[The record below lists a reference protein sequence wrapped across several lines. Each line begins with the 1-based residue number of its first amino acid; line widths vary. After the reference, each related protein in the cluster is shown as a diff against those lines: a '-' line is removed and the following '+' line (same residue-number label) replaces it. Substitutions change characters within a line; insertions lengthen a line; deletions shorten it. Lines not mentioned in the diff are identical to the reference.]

1 MARYTFKIR
10 DFAIS
15 AAHRYEIPV
24 SVLLGVW
31 KVESAFDPLALGDL
45 NKDGAPYSF
54 GLGQLHVKGAGHGFH
69 PRKLLLPEFNADV
82 SARYLAGCYAAFEG
96 NDRLA
101 VSAYNQ
107 GIAGAKERGEK
118 VNKAYVDA
126 VFAAAQ
132 EFAELDAADAPK
144 PEPRTY
150 TVKGGDNLWK
160 IASRFYGDGRQWQRI
175 YDANVDVIGPDPDLI
190 QPGQVLMIP

>member
-1 MARYTFKIR
+1 MARYTTKIR

-15 AAHRYEIPV
+15 AAGRHGLPV
-24 SVLLGVW
+24 SILLGVW

-69 PRKLLLPEFNADV
+69 PRKLLIPELNADV
-82 SARYLAGCYAAFEG
+82 SASYLAGCYAAFKE

-107 GIAGAKERGEK
+107 GIAGTKERGEK
-118 VNKAYVDA
+118 VNKGYVDA
-126 VFAAAQ
+126 VFAAAA

-144 PEPRTY
+144 PEARTY
-150 TVKGGDNLWK
+150 TVKASDNLWK
-160 IASRFYGDGRQWQRI
+160 IASRFYADGRQWQLI
-175 YDANVDVIGPDPDLI
+175 YDANIDVIGPDPDLI
-190 QPGQVLMIP
+190 QPGQVLTIP